1 MSLGPTPAVL
11 MASAADLAR
20 ACGEVALRHFRSKE
34 LVVERK
40 PDGSP
45 VTNADL
51 EAESAARDW
60 IRARFPGDGILGE
73 EYGLE
78 RAGARRRWVLDP
90 IDGTR
95 TYLRGVPLWG
105 TLVAVM
111 EGSEILAGAASFP
124 ALGELICAAPGEGC
138 WLNGES
144 AKVSQQS
151 RLDGA
156 LVLTTDPTFGASAE
170 RKDAWAQLES
180 AAQASRSW
188 GDCYGYLLVA
198 SGRAEVMVD
207 PVLSEW
213 DAAALRPIV
222 EEAGG
227 VFTDWTGVRTARGG
241 NAIAT
246 NSALA
251 EVARR
256 LLGAGV
262 PGVGE

>member
-1 MSLGPTPAVL
+1 MSREPVPAVL
-11 MASAADLAR
+11 MAAAADLAHV
-20 ACGEVALRHFRSKE
+20 CGEVALRHFRSPE
-34 LVVERK
+34 LVVDRK

-51 EAESAARDW
+51 AAERAAREW
-60 IRARFPGDGILGE
+60 IRARFPDDGILGE

-78 RAGARRRWVLDP
+78 RAGSRRRWVLDP
-90 IDGTR
+90 IDGTK
-95 TYLRGVPLWG
+95 TYIRGVPLWG

-111 EGSEILAGAASFP
+111 EGPEILAGAASFP
-124 ALGELICAAPGEGC
+124 ALGELICAAPGEKC
-138 WLNGES
+138 WLNGET
-144 AKVSQQS
+144 AIVSPLS

-156 LVLTTDPTFGASAE
+156 LVLTTDPTFSASPE
-170 RKDAWAQLES
+170 RRLGWSRVES

-213 DAAALRPIV
+213 DAAALQPIV

-227 VFTDWTGVRTARGG
+227 VFTDWTGARTARGG
-241 NAIAT
+241 NAVAT

-251 EVARR
+251 DVTRR
-256 LLGAGV
+256 LLGGD
-262 PGVGE
+262 GLGGGE